1 VNQVSKTTV
10 LPRNTAPADGG
21 AGAGALPVSQALL
34 ARMALQHEIEQY
46 YYTEAALL
54 DDRQYE
60 EWLGL
65 FAEDAHYWMPIR
77 RTVTSN
83 ELDKEFS
90 APGGM
95 AFFDD
100 DRMMLGA
107 RVKKLATGYSWS
119 EDPPSRTRHL
129 VTNIRIVRDDAGELG
144 VDTNFHLYRTRL
156 NSEEDHWIGSRK
168 DVLRRTPDG
177 LKIVTRHIFLE
188 QTVLLSRNLSSF
200 F

>member
-1 VNQVSKTTV
+1 MNQGSGAAGPAAVTSS
-10 LPRNTAPADGG
+10 ADGRLG
-21 AGAGALPVSQALL
+21 AEALPVSPAILV
-34 ARMALQHEIEQY
+34 RMALQHEIEQY
-46 YYTEAALL
+46 YYAEAALL
-54 DDRQYE
+54 DDRQYG
-60 EWLGL
+60 EWLAL

-77 RTVTSN
+77 RTMTSN

-100 DRMMLGA
+100 DRMMLTA

-129 VTNIRIVRDDAGELG
+129 VTNIRIVRDDSGELG
-144 VDTNFHLYRTRL
+144 VHTNFHLYRTRL

-168 DVLRRTPDG
+168 DVLRRTPEG

>member
-1 VNQVSKTTV
+1 MVPELAHRVEADASV
-10 LPRNTAPADGG
+10 AAAAAPAST
-21 AGAGALPVSQALL
+21 AMSRMLL
-34 ARMALQHEIEQY
+34 QYEIEQF

-54 DDRQYE
+54 DDRRFSD
-60 EWLGL
+60 WLAL

-77 RTVTSN
+77 RTMTSN
-83 ELDKEFS
+83 DLEREFT
-90 APGGM
+90 APGSM

-100 DRMMLGA
+100 DRMMLAA

-129 VTNIRIVRDDAGELG
+129 VTNLRIVRDEAGELG

-168 DVLRRTPDG
+168 DVLRRTPEG

>member
-1 VNQVSKTTV
+1 MVGPNNTTEIAH
-10 LPRNTAPADGG
+10 RAEAEAPA
-21 AGAGALPVSQALL
+21 APAATSLMSRMLL
-34 ARMALQHEIEQY
+34 QYEIEQFY
-46 YYTEAALL
+46 YAEAALL
-54 DDRQYE
+54 DDRRFND
-60 EWLGL
+60 WLAL
-65 FAEDAHYWMPIR
+65 FAEDARYWMPIR

-83 ELDKEFS
+83 DLDREFT
-90 APGGM
+90 APGAM

-100 DRMMLGA
+100 DRMMLAA
-107 RVKKLATGYSWS
+107 RVKKLASGYSWS

-129 VTNIRIVRDDAGELG
+129 VTNLRIVRDEAGELG
-144 VDTNFHLYRTRL
+144 VNTNFHLYRTRL

>member
-1 VNQVSKTTV
+1 MVSTGSGTELKRHTESDASPA
-10 LPRNTAPADGG
+10 LAPAP
-21 AGAGALPVSQALL
+21 ATVMSRL
-34 ARMALQHEIEQY
+34 MLQYEIEQY

-54 DDRQYE
+54 DDRRFS
-60 EWLGL
+60 EWLAL

-77 RTVTSN
+77 RTMTTH
-83 ELDKEFS
+83 EIDREFT
-90 APGGM
+90 APGAM

-100 DRMMLGA
+100 DRTMLAA

-129 VTNIRIVRDDAGELG
+129 VTNVRIVRDEAGELG

-156 NSEEDHWIGSRK
+156 NSEEDNWIGSRK

>member
-1 VNQVSKTTV
+1 MASNSISTDLAHRVEAEASSPPGTM
-10 LPRNTAPADGG
+10 LSRM
-21 AGAGALPVSQALL
+21 LL
-34 ARMALQHEIEQY
+34 QYEIEQF

-54 DDRQYE
+54 DDRRFSD
-60 EWLGL
+60 WLAL

-83 ELDKEFS
+83 ELDREFT
-90 APGGM
+90 APGAM

-100 DRMMLGA
+100 DRMMLAA
-107 RVKKLATGYSWS
+107 RVKKLASGYSWA

-129 VTNIRIVRDDAGELG
+129 VTNLRIVREEAGELG
-144 VDTNFHLYRTRL
+144 VNTNFHLYRTRL

-168 DVLRRTPDG
+168 DVLRRTPEG

-188 QTVLLSRNLSSF
+188 QTVLMSRNLSSF

>member
-1 VNQVSKTTV
+1 MGSSSISTELAHRVETDASA
-10 LPRNTAPADGG
+10 APA
-21 AGAGALPVSQALL
+21 AATMMSRMLL
-34 ARMALQHEIEQY
+34 HFEIEQFY
-46 YYTEAALL
+46 YAEAALL
-54 DDRQYE
+54 DDRRFDD
-60 EWLGL
+60 WLDL

-83 ELDKEFS
+83 ELHREFT
-90 APGGM
+90 APGAM

-100 DRMMLGA
+100 DRMMLAA
-107 RVKKLATGYSWS
+107 RVKKLASGYSWS

-129 VTNIRIVRDDAGELG
+129 VTNLRIMRDEAGELG

-168 DVLRRTPDG
+168 DVLRRTPEG
-177 LKIVTRHIFLE
+177 LRIVTRHIFLE

>member
-1 VNQVSKTTV
+1 MISELAQRAEVQAS
-10 LPRNTAPADGG
+10 PA
-21 AGAGALPVSQALL
+21 AASTMLMSQMLL
-34 ARMALQHEIEQY
+34 HYEVEQF

-54 DDRQYE
+54 DDRRFAD
-60 EWLGL
+60 WLAL

-83 ELDKEFS
+83 ELDREFT
-90 APGGM
+90 APGAM

-100 DRMMLGA
+100 DRMMLAA
-107 RVKKLATGYSWS
+107 RVKKLASGYSWS
-119 EDPPSRTRHL
+119 EDPPSRTRHM
-129 VTNIRIVRDDAGELG
+129 VTNLRIVRDEAGELG
-144 VDTNFHLYRTRL
+144 VNTNFHLYRTRL

-168 DVLRRTPDG
+168 DVLRRTPEG

>member
-1 VNQVSKTTV
+1 MVSDLAHRV
-10 LPRNTAPADGG
+10 EAEASSPPATMM
-21 AGAGALPVSQALL
+21 SRMLL
-34 ARMALQHEIEQY
+34 QYEIEQF

-54 DDRQYE
+54 DDRRFGD
-60 EWLGL
+60 WLAL

-83 ELDKEFS
+83 DLDREFT
-90 APGGM
+90 APGAM

-100 DRMMLGA
+100 DRMMLAA
-107 RVKKLATGYSWS
+107 RVKKLASGYSWA

-129 VTNIRIVRDDAGELG
+129 VTNLRIVREEAGELG
-144 VDTNFHLYRTRL
+144 VNSNFHLYRTRL

-168 DVLRRTPDG
+168 DVLRRTPEG

-188 QTVLLSRNLSSF
+188 QTVLMSRNLSSF

>member
-1 VNQVSKTTV
+1 MISNSKTADTA
-10 LPRNTAPADGG
+10 RAPADIST
-21 AGAGALPVSQALL
+21 ATASSTSI
-34 ARMALQHEIEQY
+34 ARMLLQFEIEQF
-46 YYTEAALL
+46 YYTEAAYL
-54 DDRQYE
+54 DDRRFSD
-60 EWLGL
+60 WLAL

-83 ELDKEFS
+83 ELEREFT
-90 APGGM
+90 APGAM

-100 DRMMLGA
+100 DRTMLAA
-107 RVKKLATGYSWS
+107 RVKKLASGYSWS

-129 VTNIRIVRDDAGELG
+129 VTNLRIVSDEGGELG
-144 VDTNFHLYRTRL
+144 VNTNFHLYRTRL

-168 DVLRRTPDG
+168 DVLRRTPEG